1 METPSLIYMTPIILE
16 DLSDE
21 LIDTILSLHPKDRAS
36 YFEKMAK
43 NYYPHIEPETDE
55 FNSLIESYNSSF
67 YVEKLYRTNRF
78 FNEKFTIV
86 YTETGLVR
94 NAICDLFFADDD
106 LITH

>member
-1 METPSLIYMTPIILE
+1 MMTPIILE

-21 LIDTILSLHPKDRAS
+21 ILDTILSLHPKDRAT

-43 NYYPHIEPETDE
+43 NYYPHTKPDSDD
-55 FNSLIESYNSSF
+55 FHSLIEAYNSSF